1 MKTNKEYPAT
11 HSMATSWFAVD
22 AEGSVGI
29 IEFEDNGP
37 VPTEIV
43 PEMECTDSIISEA
56 ICADYQERISF
67 EPAQILT
74 LMRNSISAKEYLKN
88 KVHQP
93 IITDSLIE
101 IDSDRL
107 PELLKAASHCA
118 NNKLVPLLPEKGIY
132 YIDFWYN
139 YIDKR
144 FIKTDEKLSEQIYD
158 SLFENN
164 VIKRI
169 IQISFDFDFCDNDNA
184 GVVQPRDIPFAQMLQ
199 DYSNGEIEM
208 IRLPLCTDVKFD
220 QLGPELKQK
229 VIRLPF
235 NFNDISKFR
244 IEDYYPDSKEY

>member
-1 MKTNKEYPAT
+1 M
-11 HSMATSWFAVD
+11 
-22 AEGSVGI
+22 
-29 IEFEDNGP
+29 
-37 VPTEIV
+37 
-43 PEMECTDSIISEA
+43 
-56 ICADYQERISF
+56 
-67 EPAQILT
+67 
-74 LMRNSISAKEYLKN
+74 
-88 KVHQP
+88 
-93 IITDSLIE
+93 
-101 IDSDRL
+101 

-169 IQISFDFDFCDNDNA
+169 IQISFDFDFCDNNNA
-184 GVVQPRDIPFAQMLQ
+184 GVVQPSDIPFAQMLQ

-208 IRLPLCTDVKFD
+208 IRLPLCTDVKFG

-235 NFNDISKFR
+235 NFIDISKFR

>member
-22 AEGSVGI
+22 AEGNVGI

-169 IQISFDFDFCDNDNA
+169 IQILSL
-184 GVVQPRDIPFAQMLQ
+184 IH
-199 DYSNGEIEM
+199 I
-208 IRLPLCTDVKFD
+208 
-220 QLGPELKQK
+220 
-229 VIRLPF
+229 
-235 NFNDISKFR
+235 
-244 IEDYYPDSKEY
+244 

>member
-22 AEGSVGI
+22 AEGNVGI

-37 VPTEIV
+37 VPTDIV
-43 PEMECTDSIISEA
+43 PETECSDSIICEA
-56 ICADYQERISF
+56 ICADSKERISF
-67 EPAQILT
+67 EPDQVLS

-118 NNKLVPLLPEKGIY
+118 NNKLIPLLPEKGIY

-139 YIDKR
+139 YIDKSS
-144 FIKTDEKLSEQIYD
+144 IKTDENLSEQIYND
-158 SLFENN
+158 LFENN

-169 IQISFDFDFCDNDNA
+169 IQICFDFDFCDNDIP
-184 GVVQPRDIPFAQMLQ
+184 GVVQPSDIPFAQMLQ

-208 IRLPLCTDVKFD
+208 IRLPHCTDVKFQ
-220 QLGPELKQK
+220 QLGL
-229 VIRLPF
+229 
-235 NFNDISKFR
+235 
-244 IEDYYPDSKEY
+244 